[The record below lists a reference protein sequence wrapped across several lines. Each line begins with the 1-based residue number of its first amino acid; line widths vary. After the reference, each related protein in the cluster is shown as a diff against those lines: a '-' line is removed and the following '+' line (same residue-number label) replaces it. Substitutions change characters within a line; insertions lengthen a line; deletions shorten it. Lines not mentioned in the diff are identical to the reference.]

1 VKGLFIAIFS
11 VLVVA
16 LCAEPAGARGPVR
29 VGGNVIIGVPVGEF
43 SDNVDHIGSGLSG
56 YVTLGIPGV
65 PFHVGGSGGYMTLGR
80 ETIGEIRIGPY
91 VADVVTQNNVIVG
104 HLLLRAQQKGSGFRP
119 FMDLLVGFERI
130 YTTTE
135 IRVGFN
141 VPNIDLDRGD
151 WAVSYG
157 VGSGAEFE
165 VYRSTGREAEG
176 GTDYGVSVDLGARYL
191 IGGRADYV
199 DIDSM
204 ILIDD
209 QIRFRSDS
217 SRTDMVTVH
226 IGVSFLF

>member
-1 VKGLFIAIFS
+1 MKSFWIVVVSI
-11 VLVVA
+11 LVVA
-16 LCAEPAGARGPVR
+16 VCAQPAGARGPVR
-29 VGGNVIIGVPVGEF
+29 IGGNVIIGVPVGDF

-56 YVTLGIPGV
+56 YVTMGLPGV
-65 PFHVGGSGGYMTLGR
+65 PLHVGGSAGYMTLGR
-80 ETIGEIRIGPY
+80 ETIGELEIGPY
-91 VADVVTQNNVIVG
+91 VADMVTQNNIVTG
-104 HLLLRAQQKGSGFRP
+104 HFLLRAQEKGPGFRP
-119 FMDLLVGFERI
+119 FLDVLVGFERI

-157 VGSGAEFE
+157 VGGGVAYE

-176 GTDYGVSVDLGARYL
+176 GTDYGISIDLGARYL

-204 ILIDD
+204 RLTDD

-226 IGVSFLF
+226 IGVCFLF